1 MNPDGSNQ
9 RSKFNVNRYIEYY
22 ANLHQIVSVI
32 VTFSGACGIKDGDS
46 LIITGGGWE
55 NPNGE
60 ITATKLVDR
69 YNSKVNAL
77 IQFLYKKN
85 H

>member
-1 MNPDGSNQ
+1 M
-9 RSKFNVNRYIEYY
+9 
-22 ANLHQIVSVI
+22 I
-32 VTFSGACGIKDGDS
+32 VTFSGACGIKDEDS

-77 IQFLYKKN
+77 FQFLHKLRLNQIQLFHHFIFIRYS
-85 H
+85 